1 LHSSCEGS
9 PKELR
14 VKHTEDRAGEL
25 LDEKGYEGQQETSQ
39 HSLRPQPETSTE
51 LTATAQR
58 D

>member
-1 LHSSCEGS
+1 M
-9 PKELR
+9 
-14 VKHTEDRAGEL
+14 KHTEDRAGEL

-39 HSLRPQPETSTE
+39 HSLRSQPETSTE